1 MADSLFFFSL
11 YSVTMLVQWIT
22 WLDFLMGNPF
32 RTPRINAN
40 WEWFG
45 LLIIH
50 WGVLPLCPQMKSPS
64 TFPSWHFFVGFC
76 SQDDAASFKALCNV
90 SFLFSVLWKSL
101 CKTGVF
107 PPISV
112 WKNSQRKLS
121 EPGVIYFVP
130 AGGLTIFF
138 IGHAHLWGRLSNF
151 FYVRAIT
158 VARFLWS
165 TMSHVP
171 VHLSNGHLV
180 FDIKYLSI

>member
-1 MADSLFFFSL
+1 MQVGKSYQTLFCIYRDGWFSLFFLFL
-11 YSVTMLVQWIT
+11 YSVTMLAQWIT
-22 WLDFLMGNPF
+22 WLDFLMGNPSC
-32 RTPRINAN
+32 TPRINAN

-45 LLIIH
+45 LLMIH
-50 WGVLPLCPQMKSPS
+50 WGVLPLCPRMKSPS
-64 TFPSWHFFVGFC
+64 TFPSWHFFVRFC

-130 AGGLTIFF
+130 AGVSL
-138 IGHAHLWGRLSNF
+138 L
-151 FYVRAIT
+151 
-158 VARFLWS
+158 FLLAMLIYEGGWATFS
-165 TMSHVP
+165 MLEQS
-171 VHLSNGHLV
+171 L
-180 FDIKYLSI
+180 